1 MPAAT
6 LASLPIAV
14 GLLAASMPVA
24 VLVLMLV
31 TGGRRGAVTGFL
43 LGWVAGIGAVAALT
57 LAVIDTSLPRDDPA
71 PWAGVL
77 RIVLGAALLLLGLK
91 QWRGRTR
98 ADTEPGRWMTAVD
111 TMAPARALLVA
122 FLLVAV
128 NPKNAVLVVSG
139 AAAIG
144 TATSVVVHQV
154 AALALFT
161 LVASLGVAAP
171 LLLRVALG
179 DRADPVL
186 AAAKAWMTANSAL
199 VMTVVLVVIGAVLLG
214 NGLSGLR
221 SG

>member
-1 MPAAT
+1 MLAAT
-6 LASLPIAV
+6 GASLPIAV
-14 GLLAASMPVA
+14 GLLAASVPVA

-31 TGGRRGAVTGFL
+31 TGGRRGAVAGFL
-43 LGWVAGIGAVAALT
+43 FGWVAGIGAVGALT

-71 PWAGVL
+71 PWAGGL
-77 RIVLGAALLLLGLK
+77 RIVLGATLLLLGVK
-91 QWRGRTR
+91 QWRSRSR
-98 ADTEPGRWMTAVD
+98 ADAEPGRFMAAVD
-111 TMAPARALLVA
+111 TMTASRAVLVA

-144 TATSVVVHQV
+144 TATASVAHQV

-161 LVASLGVAAP
+161 VVASLGVAAP
-171 LLLRVALG
+171 VLLRVALG
-179 DRADPVL
+179 ERADPVL

-199 VMTVVLVVIGAVLLG
+199 VMTVVLVVIGTVLLG